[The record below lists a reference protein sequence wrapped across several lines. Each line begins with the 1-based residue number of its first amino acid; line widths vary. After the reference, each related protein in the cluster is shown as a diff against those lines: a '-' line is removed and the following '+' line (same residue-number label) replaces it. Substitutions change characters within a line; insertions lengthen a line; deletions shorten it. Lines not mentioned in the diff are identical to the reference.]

1 MTQLTPI
8 DFIFWLMLGSWVFG
22 ALAMI
27 VGAFDEM
34 GIAVALITWLMFSL
48 PLTTLWALIWV
59 ILEVFG

>member
-1 MTQLTPI
+1 MITPI

-22 ALAMI
+22 ALALI
-27 VGAFDEM
+27 SGAIDET

-48 PLTTLWALIWV
+48 PLTALWALVWV